1 MLLGVM
7 YHQSESLAKDWGRA
21 LYWTQQA
28 VTPSN
33 AAPQFNLANMDE
45 ADDMD
50 SGSSETNLPAAD
62 VAERAQFYI
71 APSDYCK

>member
-7 YHQSESLAKDWGRA
+7 CHQSENLAKDWDRA

-33 AAPQFNLANMDE
+33 AAPQFNLA
-45 ADDMD
+45 DMD

-62 VAERAQFYI
+62 VAERAQFYT